1 MYLFEDTIFERLL
14 DALKVGDRVVVTSHL
29 FYEFKTNTERVAL
42 AYQLLEEENLLPIL
56 ESGGTKSPKL
66 STDLRNEGNKAFQ
79 KKNDLLALHLYNRSL
94 CAAPVYSKEY
104 ALAIGNRSA
113 VNLSLGF
120 FNACLSDIELAHQSS
135 YPNELR
141 VKLLERQ
148 VKCFI
153 QLDMVTEAEAALKTL
168 ETEVQGMA
176 QGKREQLLSS
186 VSTLTQDLQRI
197 RVKAEGA
204 LDDALTSCNEFGCF
218 ERPPLSHGSNEE
230 IKCASTAIALK
241 YSEDKG
247 RHLIASENIRPG
259 DVLIVEQPFAS
270 VLLPAASSTH
280 CYFCLNR
287 CLSPIP
293 CLHCTEVMFCN
304 EKCRVESW
312 TQFHSIDCS
321 LLPVISNKVGK
332 MGLLALRVLLL
343 ASQKGK
349 KLRQLMEEVE
359 EIEKTPKTNPRTL
372 GFNKDGRYLSTDYW
386 PIHFLIGHSDHRSN
400 ADIFRRS
407 VTAACLL
414 HCLETFT
421 KFFEADLDD
430 EIYYFC
436 GGLLLH
442 HLQSLPC
449 NAHEVSE
456 MSVTAGSF
464 DSQEVGAAAYATLSL
479 LNHSCDPNVVRHSYG
494 DWAVLRAI
502 RPIQQ
507 GEEILDNYGY
517 HHALHTVDER
527 RSQLSK
533 QYFFHCSCEAC
544 LGSWPSYKDQPTT
557 NPVFRCNECGSPIKK
572 GQDPQC
578 TCGAIIDM
586 GELELNLAKSSKL
599 FRETLASVWSGK
611 HRKIVPDSLLEHLT
625 LLAKTVKRPW
635 REFSEC
641 QETIKQCLSLQANH
655 VTIDM

>member
-56 ESGGTKSPKL
+56 ESGNKKSQKL
-66 STDLRNEGNKAFQ
+66 ASELRNEGNKAFQ

-94 CAAPVYSKEY
+94 SAAPVHSKEY

-113 VNLSLGF
+113 VNWSLGF
-120 FNACLSDIELAHQSS
+120 FDACLSDIDLALQNG
-135 YPNELR
+135 YPNEQHS
-141 VKLLERQ
+141 KLLERR
-148 VKCFI
+148 VKCFL
-153 QLDMVTEAEAALKTL
+153 QLGMEAEAELALKAL
-168 ETEVQGMA
+168 NVEVQVMV
-176 QGKREQLLSS
+176 QGKRDLQLSNM
-186 VSTLTQDLQRI
+186 TILTQDLQRMKE
-197 RVKAEGA
+197 KAKGPQNHV
-204 LDDALTSCNEFGCF
+204 LTQPTKFGCL
-218 ERPPLSHGSNEE
+218 ERPSLSHGPNEE
-230 IKCASTAIALK
+230 IKCASSAIALK

-247 RHLIASENIRPG
+247 RHLIATQNIRPG

-270 VLLPAASSTH
+270 VLLPAATSTH
-280 CYFCLNR
+280 CYYCLNR

-304 EKCRVESW
+304 ETCRVSCW

-343 ASQKGK
+343 ASEKGK

-359 EIEKTPKTNPRTL
+359 EGENTAELNPRTL
-372 GFNKDGRYLSTDYW
+372 GFNKDGLYSSTDYW
-386 PIHFLIGHSDHRSN
+386 PIHFLIGHLDHRAN

-414 HCLETFT
+414 HCLENFT

-430 EIYYFC
+430 EVYYFC

-456 MSVTAGSF
+456 MIVNAGSF
-464 DSQEVGAAAYATLSL
+464 ESQEIGAAGYATLSL

-502 RPIQQ
+502 RPILQ
-507 GEEILDNYGY
+507 GEEVLDNYGY
-517 HHALHTVDER
+517 HHALHSVEER
-527 RSQLSK
+527 RSQLSN

-544 LGSWPSYKDQPTT
+544 LGSWPSYKDQPTK
-557 NPVFRCNECGSPIKK
+557 NPIFKCCECGRGIKK
-572 GQDPQC
+572 NQDPLC
-578 TCGAIIDM
+578 SCGAIVNI
-586 GELELNLAKSSKL
+586 EHLESKLSQSSKL
-599 FRETLASVWSGK
+599 FRETLSCVLSGQHWDK
-611 HRKIVPDSLLEHLT
+611 VPDCLLEHLT
-625 LLAKTVKRPW
+625 LLANSVQRPW

-655 VTIDM
+655 VTVSM